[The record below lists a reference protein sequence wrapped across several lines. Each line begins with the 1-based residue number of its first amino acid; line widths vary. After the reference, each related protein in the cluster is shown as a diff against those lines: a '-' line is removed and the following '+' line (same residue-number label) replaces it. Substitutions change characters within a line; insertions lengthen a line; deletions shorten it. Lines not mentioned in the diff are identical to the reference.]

1 MMLLTAG
8 VSHKTAPLAVRER
21 LAVQDSELVAVA
33 RSLKPHLDLVELVL
47 LSSCHRVEIYGTTR
61 RAITDG
67 KSLSR
72 LLCSETED
80 LAPHVC
86 LYKGV
91 AAGASSTCCE
101 AVELVGRILEDDLAG
116 RAIMVIGAGQMAA
129 CCVRLLVK
137 TGARSI
143 LIFNRSLDRALD
155 PAIAWAGPAVMPPKG
170 MPRQRP

>member
-8 VSHKTAPLAVRER
+8 VSHKTAPLAVLER

-33 RSLKPHLDLVELVL
+33 RSLKPHLDLDELVL
-47 LSSCHRVEIYGTTR
+47 LSSCNRVEIHGTTR

-80 LAPHVC
+80 LTPHVC

-91 AAGASSTCCE
+91 AAA
-101 AVELVGRILEDDLAG
+101 RH
-116 RAIMVIGAGQMAA
+116 
-129 CCVRLLVK
+129 LLRV
-137 TGARSI
+137 TA
-143 LIFNRSLDRALD
+143 SLDSIWCSARPRSPAKLRMRDEIARAGGLTGRVLNYFFQK
-155 PAIAWAGPAVMPPKG
+155 ASFRGLHMSSING
-170 MPRQRP
+170 